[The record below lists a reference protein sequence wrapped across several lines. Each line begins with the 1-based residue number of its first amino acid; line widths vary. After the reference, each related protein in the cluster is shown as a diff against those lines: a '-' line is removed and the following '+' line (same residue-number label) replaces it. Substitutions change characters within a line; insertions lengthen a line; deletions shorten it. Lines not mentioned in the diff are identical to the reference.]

1 MLALLLAAAL
11 SCGDLCRA
19 EAVAHYAE
27 LLAVGGYG
35 RLPVE
40 HAGFLIRERDGTLTF
55 APWQRGE
62 FQRARFEG
70 AIPRG
75 TIALVHTHPRRLP
88 QPSRGDLDQA
98 KRLGI
103 PLIVVTPGAVIA
115 ARADGS
121 VDTLFDAG
129 WTSDSAPRP

>member
-1 MLALLLAAAL
+1 MLALLLATVV

-40 HAGFLIRERDGTLTF
+40 QAGFLIRERDGTLTF
-55 APWQRGE
+55 APWGRGA
-62 FQRARFEG
+62 FQRATFAG
-70 AIPRG
+70 GIPRG
-75 TIALVHTHPRRLP
+75 TIAVVHTHPRRLP
-88 QPSRGDLDQA
+88 RPSRGDLDQA

-103 PLIVVTPGAVIA
+103 PLVVVTPGAITA
-115 ARADGS
+115 ARPDGG
-121 VDTLFDAG
+121 VDTLFGAG
-129 WTSDSAPRP
+129 WASDSALRP